1 VSVTDPR
8 TEAVKKAAHGIHS
21 ERKFI
26 AAIGENNSESEYC
39 QRLAI
44 KALDAI
50 DYSATLTALADA
62 RRENERLWEAL
73 GSWKADHIK
82 VMARCTQEGRAL
94 IGIAQYDK
102 RWYGQRSND
111 MPSREQL
118 IAKAFDALDALVAL
132 SADGE
137 ETDV

>member
-1 VSVTDPR
+1 VPDTDPR
-8 TEAVKKAAHGIHS
+8 TEAVDKATKAIYRVHG
-21 ERKFI
+21 
-26 AAIGENNSESEYC
+26 
-39 QRLAI
+39 RLHTLTEEAN
-44 KALDAI
+44 AVLDAI